1 MQIDRTH
8 LVTAVILLVAVLVVS
23 WKYWDYVVNPWTRD
37 GQVQAHVV
45 LVTPRVTAPIVELP
59 IRDNQRV
66 SAGDLLFR
74 IDDRTFK
81 QQLAKGTAEE
91 VRTKGDYDRAV
102 ELVKRGDLSQRDF
115 DKAKAAYD
123 EAIADKESA
132 RLDLEFT
139 EVRAPVD
146 GYVTNLELR
155 IGSQAI
161 ANQPALALVDTSS
174 YYVEGF
180 FRENDITDVQPGD
193 HAVVTLMTYPD
204 TPLTGVVDS
213 LGWGIAQA
221 DGSASRDLLPS
232 ITPTFS
238 WIRLAQRVPVRVHL
252 RQVPE
257 HVKLRVGTTTSVLVK
272 TGTAGETGDSKA
284 VAAPAPLR

>member
-252 RQVPE
+252 EQVPE

>member
-37 GQVQAHVV
+37 GQVQADVV

-155 IGSQAI
+155 IGSQAV

-204 TPLTGVVDS
+204 TLLTGVVDS

-221 DGSASRDLLPS
+221 DGSTSRDLLPS

-252 RQVPE
+252 QQVPE

>member
-45 LVTPRVTAPIVELP
+45 LVTPRVPAPIVELP

-252 RQVPE
+252 QQVPE

>member
-1 MQIDRTH
+1 MQFDRRH
-8 LVTAVILLVAVLVVS
+8 LVTAGFVIVAVLIVG

-37 GQVQAHVV
+37 GQVQADVI

-59 IRDNQRV
+59 IRDNQYV

-74 IDDRTFK
+74 IDERTYR
-81 QQLAKGTAEE
+81 QQLAKAEAEE
-91 VRTKGDYDRAV
+91 IRTKGDYDRAL
-102 ELVKRGDLSQRDF
+102 ELVKRGDISERDF

-123 EAIADKESA
+123 EAVADKEAA

-139 EVRAPVD
+139 EVYAPVD

-155 IGSQAI
+155 VGSQAV
-161 ANQPALALVDTSS
+161 ANQPALALVDASS
-174 YYVEGF
+174 FYVEGF
-180 FRENDITDVQPGD
+180 FRENYIGDVQPGN

-204 TPLTGVVDS
+204 TPLKAVVDS

-221 DGSASRDLLPS
+221 DGSSSRDLLPAIS
-232 ITPTFS
+232 PTFS
-238 WIRLAQRVPVRVHL
+238 WIRLAQRIPVRVHL
-252 RQVPE
+252 RELPDGID
-257 HVKLRVGTTTSVLVK
+257 LRVGTTASVLVK
-272 TGTAGETGDSKA
+272 TGTSGEVDDSTP